1 MGEVGGGLSWL
12 LMANSQANNALK
24 DKHQSEESK
33 NVAKSRDT
41 RRHKA
46 TQGHQ
51 IEASTNIYQTCHSR
65 LIQMTKRNPRDF
77 LIYLWRNLIYYSKA
91 LLFQFER
98 QTAIFI
104 DCFNQKATMYQEQQG
119 LMAF

>member
-1 MGEVGGGLSWL
+1 MLPNPATQEG
-12 LMANSQANNALK
+12 
-24 DKHQSEESK
+24 
-33 NVAKSRDT
+33 T

-98 QTAIFI
+98 QTAVFI
-104 DCFNQKATMYQEQQG
+104 NCFNQKATMYQEQQG